1 MPRDLYWKT
10 PNEEA
15 ETQTGIIWQD
25 HGNCPWHE
33 CFCPADLRTCISAQ
47 RRLCSISLGWPYTQH
62 RGERDVLKLKPS
74 SPLSGMPWHTKL
86 TWVLPRKL
94 EKSWD
99 SLILPASP
107 GPVVSVGERP
117 PQGTETSKKAHG
129 SGQWPRFIGPISHL
143 ISIPKQARVKNQIQD
158 QKVQRRLP
166 PSPPSDRAK
175 KSFLFTTPNKAIT
188 VLITAMKV
196 KPSPMLG
203 ATTF

>member
-62 RGERDVLKLKPS
+62 RGERDVFKLKPS
-74 SPLSGMPWHTKL
+74 SPLSGNPKV
-86 TWVLPRKL
+86 TWVLPWKL
-94 EKSWD
+94 ETSWD
-99 SLILPASP
+99 GLILPASP

-158 QKVQRRLP
+158 QKMQRRLP
-166 PSPPSDRAK
+166 PALQVTEPR
-175 KSFLFTTPNKAIT
+175 KASCLPHPT
-188 VLITAMKV
+188 VHQTRQEL
-196 KPSPMLG
+196 S
-203 ATTF
+203 